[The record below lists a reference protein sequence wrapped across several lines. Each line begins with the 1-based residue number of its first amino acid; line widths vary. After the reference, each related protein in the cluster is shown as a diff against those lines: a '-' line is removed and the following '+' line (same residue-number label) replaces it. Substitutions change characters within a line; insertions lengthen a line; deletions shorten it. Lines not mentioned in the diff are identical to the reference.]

1 MNGIQGVNHEQDL
14 QLVASHK
21 KLIQIRNIDD
31 IIAKKKSL
39 FFFVHLVSTHTIFCD
54 QGEDILEQGK
64 AHVALSNK
72 KVLQP
77 FRLLFP
83 SINDKV
89 FFIIL
94 FIFDI

>member
-1 MNGIQGVNHEQDL
+1 M
-14 QLVASHK
+14 
-21 KLIQIRNIDD
+21 IQIRNIDD

-83 SINDKV
+83 SINDQV
-89 FFIIL
+89 FPIIL
-94 FIFDI
+94 FSFDI